1 MHQPQDRLAR
11 RNGVR
16 TMTNTTM
23 NALLVNNSYSSMTQ
37 PTRIRD
43 SHPGK
48 LRWLQT
54 STGPVLQAG
63 YYWHSGSERGIDWIT
78 VPLHTEQE

>member
-1 MHQPQDRLAR
+1 MI
-11 RNGVR
+11 
-16 TMTNTTM
+16 NTTM
-23 NALLVNNSYSSMTQ
+23 SAIINNSYPSTIQ

-43 SHPGK
+43 SHPCK

-54 STGPVLQAG
+54 PTGPLLQAG
-63 YYWHSGSERGIDWIT
+63 YYWHTGSERGIDWIT